1 MNLISEAILNNWGK
15 ESFQVVHFRRVSL
28 VGIFRDPANSSVNLP
43 HILHFSRNLI
53 TMRRKLKKVTAQV
66 LLSSHVQLLKPTVC
80 STYSRKFLN
89 NPDSYADIEMTLTNH
104 SGGEFLLLD

>member
-43 HILHFSRNLI
+43 HILHFFK
-53 TMRRKLKKVTAQV
+53 KLDHNEKETEEGDCSSFAIVACAVT
-66 LLSSHVQLLKPTVC
+66 
-80 STYSRKFLN
+80 
-89 NPDSYADIEMTLTNH
+89 
-104 SGGEFLLLD
+104 